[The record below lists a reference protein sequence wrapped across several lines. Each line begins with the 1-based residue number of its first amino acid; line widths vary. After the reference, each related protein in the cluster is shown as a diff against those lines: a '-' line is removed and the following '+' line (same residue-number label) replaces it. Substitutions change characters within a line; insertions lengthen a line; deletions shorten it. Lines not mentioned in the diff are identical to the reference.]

1 MIFGHNSNVSLGSV
15 KYHVQT
21 EDAGI
26 DSALID
32 TTVYC
37 GGRVLHRRTNNYH
50 DLLPLNPDR
59 EEALKLRL
67 DEQHRQVLEEI
78 RTGVLY
84 LPAPAPP
91 RAASPSAPPS
101 PAPDKASDL
110 WAPPSNASASFDSSS
125 STTTANP
132 GATPAVANGSDPSR
146 SQLLLVELIN
156 SKSWLTG
163 KRATLHLRV
172 SNAARNPVPD
182 AKVTAS
188 VFGATEPAHFY
199 TETDDAGEAHL
210 DFEMPPLTDAN
221 AALLIESSRGSA
233 KGHVRFQMRA
243 RQRIPVQSG
252 QHTPN

>member
-84 LPAPAPP
+84 LPAPTPP
-91 RAASPSAPPS
+91 KSAPS
-101 PAPDKASDL
+101 PAPIKAADL
-110 WAPPSNASASFDSSS
+110 WAPPANPSASFDSSS
-125 STTTANP
+125 ATTTANAGAPPVP
-132 GATPAVANGSDPSR
+132 GRPDPSR
-146 SQLLLVELIN
+146 AQALLVELIN
-156 SKSWLTG
+156 AKSWLTG
-163 KRATLHLRV
+163 KRATLQLRV
-172 SNAARNPVPD
+172 SNAAGSPLAD

-188 VFGATEPAHFY
+188 VFGSAEPAHFY

-210 DFEMPPLTDAN
+210 DFDMPPLTEAN

-233 KGHVRFQMRA
+233 KGHVRFHMRA
-243 RQRIPVQSG
+243 RQRIPV
-252 QHTPN
+252 